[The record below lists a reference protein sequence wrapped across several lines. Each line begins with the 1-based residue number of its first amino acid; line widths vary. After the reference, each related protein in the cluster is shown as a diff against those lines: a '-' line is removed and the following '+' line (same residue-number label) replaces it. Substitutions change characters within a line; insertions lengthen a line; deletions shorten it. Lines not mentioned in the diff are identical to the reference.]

1 MANLQE
7 KAGGDECDGRE
18 NDINYTEKPTG
29 FGMVEED
36 IEALDYY
43 YYKGGYRCLAGS
55 RWKESV

>member
-1 MANLQE
+1 LANLQE
-7 KAGGDECDGRE
+7 KAGDGRE